1 MSLFGPPDIKALQAK
16 HDLKGLVKALS
27 YHDTSYQYEDVT
39 IRNQA
44 AHAIGSLQDSQVVN
58 LIFYSLTEKHG
69 NYFQEAAFKALG
81 KLNSQSVPLLLDGL
95 THPEAVIRL
104 AAAEALS
111 EIKDRRAIEP
121 LIAALKDTEKSVV
134 FAVIRSLGEIGD
146 KRAVEP
152 LLDYID
158 LETYSS
164 RPYVFKS
171 LGQIGDRRAVKP
183 LIRLL
188 EKEPKSSIGIME
200 ALAEIGDPIAADPI
214 FSFICSNDMEVRNA
228 AIFSLARLKDP
239 RVVPYL
245 LNILK
250 DKKMGLAAN
259 QAITFLDKIEPLP
272 IEPLIDALKYYEPIV
287 SETAKKLLIKAGAA
301 SIEPLLNILH
311 RGTRQ
316 NRKSAAAVLIQLYK
330 RKDINPGSKS
340 RILSGRDI
348 ITEPHS
354 DSHNDYPSTCET
366 PHDDDH
372 TDHGLGFDFPL

>member
-27 YHDTSYQYEDVT
+27 YHENSYEYEDVT
-39 IRNQA
+39 VRNQA
-44 AHAIGSLQDSQVVN
+44 AHAIGALKDSQVVQ
-58 LIFYSLTEKHG
+58 LIFHSLTEKHG
-69 NYFQEAAFKALG
+69 CYFQEAAIKALG
-81 KLNSQSVPLLLDGL
+81 KLDNESVPLLLNGL
-95 THPEAVIRL
+95 TDPEPVIRL

-111 EIKDRRAIEP
+111 EIKDRRAVEP
-121 LIAALKDTEKSVV
+121 LMIALKDPDKSVA
-134 FAVIRSLGEIGD
+134 FAVIRSLGKLGD
-146 KRAVEP
+146 NRAVEP
-152 LLDYID
+152 LLDYVD
-158 LETYSS
+158 LESCS
-164 RPYVFKS
+164 PRPYVFKS

-183 LIRLL
+183 LIGIL

-214 FSFICSNDMEVRNA
+214 FAFIHSNDIEVRNA

-245 LNILK
+245 FNILK
-250 DKKMGLAAN
+250 DKKMELAAQ
-259 QAITFLDKIEPLP
+259 QAITSLDKMESLP

-311 RGTRQ
+311 HGTLQ
-316 NRKSAAAVLIQLYK
+316 NRKAAAAVLIQLYK
-330 RKDINPGSKS
+330 RKNIPPESKS
-340 RILSGRDI
+340 RILSARDI

-354 DSHNDYPSTCET
+354 DSHSDYPSTCET
-366 PHDDDH
+366 SHDDAH